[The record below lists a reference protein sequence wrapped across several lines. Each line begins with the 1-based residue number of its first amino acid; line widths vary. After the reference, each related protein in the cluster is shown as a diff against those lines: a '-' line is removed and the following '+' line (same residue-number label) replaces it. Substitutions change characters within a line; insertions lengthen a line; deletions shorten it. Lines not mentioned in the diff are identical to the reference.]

1 MSREDPQLRIRLPI
15 ELKEKI
21 EETAKANNRSMN
33 AEIVKRLDSS
43 FMSEISEDEVI
54 SAKDALQIA
63 FNAKDALSRIIFE
76 RTFAEINKKARIGHK
91 EFCIELGDLELE
103 GLDEDDFYAIFD
115 ATFNKLKE
123 LGYVIPEKSLDS
135 GGFLVSIPSI

>member
-63 FNAKDALSRIIFE
+63 FNAKDTLSRIIFE
-76 RTFAEINKKARIGHK
+76 RTFSEINKKVRIGHK
-91 EFCIELGDLELE
+91 EFCIELSDLELE

-115 ATFNKLKE
+115 VTFKRLKE
-123 LGYVIPEKSLDS
+123 LGYEIPEKSLDS
-135 GGFLVSIPSI
+135 GGFLVAIPNC

>member
-21 EETAKANNRSMN
+21 EETAKENNRSMN